1 MQARFGRCVTLA
13 SLAALAL
20 PAVGQAAIWQNVR
33 QGLQLFGYQ
42 VGLERSVVGNGW
54 TANAVA
60 VYNNRTF
67 NAGWAEMTLNGVVRG
82 SAGYRLSGIPS
93 AQFSLNT
100 GGQPLSYS
108 FSVNNGVQDFDATG
122 QILINID
129 TDINILG
136 FYDTRIQI
144 SNRGSFTGD
153 GFLSS
158 TENTFDFDVGP
169 INTSGN
175 IFADALAVLTEPIFT
190 ARGVEN
196 PFAKFSA
203 KATKVA
209 ELNRTTEELRAR
221 IAAGEV
227 LSDEDIARLVN
238 STVLSSL
245 LSGDTDAI
253 FNGLPIPADIL
264 QASIVP
270 QPAGFLPASVPE
282 PAGMLLLGAAVPL
295 FARARRTR

>member
-1 MQARFGRCVTLA
+1 MQTRVGRHLA
-13 SLAALAL
+13 FAALAVLGL
-20 PAVGQAAIWQNVR
+20 PVVSQAAMWENVR
-33 QGLQLFGYQ
+33 QGLRLFGYQ
-42 VGLERSVVGNGW
+42 VGLERSVVGDGW

-82 SAGYRLSGIPS
+82 SAGYRLRGIPS
-93 AQFSLNT
+93 AQFSLTT
-100 GGQPLSYS
+100 GGQPLSYR
-108 FSVNNGVQDFDATG
+108 FSVNNGVQDFDASG

-129 TDINILG
+129 TNINILG
-136 FYDTRIQI
+136 FYDTKIQI
-144 SNRGSFTGD
+144 SNRGGFSGD

-158 TENTFDFDVGP
+158 TDNTFDFDIGP

-175 IFADALAVLTEPIFT
+175 IFADALAVLTQPIFT
-190 ARGVEN
+190 AQGVEN

-203 KATKVA
+203 KATKVS
-209 ELNRTTEELRAR
+209 ELNQTAEQLRSR

-238 STVLSSL
+238 STVLSAV
-245 LSGDTDAI
+245 LSGDTEAI
-253 FNGLPIPADIL
+253 FNGLPIPLDIM
-264 QASIVP
+264 QASGMP

-282 PAGMLLLGAAVPL
+282 PACLLLLGAVMPL
-295 FARARRTR
+295 FARVRRGR